1 MFLVVNT
8 TRQHLSLG
16 DLKVILTPSQ
26 SVDLDNVADRRIV
39 EASPSLKKA
48 IVAGYLKVVSTD
60 SYMEKRS
67 AGVDLEA
74 LREIVRQ
81 ENGGKA
87 MADLAQ
93 SISEIKKLISSIPA
107 PQVVNMVHG
116 SSAPVASS
124 DVQMAEPQVENLVA
138 IHERV
143 LSRMASKM
151 SSNMGQSDAAS
162 ADAGDMRKKL
172 DELEGLI

>member
-16 DLKVILTPSQ
+16 DLKVVLTPSQ
-26 SVDLDNVADRRIV
+26 SIDLDNVADRRIV
-39 EASPSLKKA
+39 EASPSVKKA
-48 IVAGYLKVVSTD
+48 IVAGYLKVVSKD
-60 SYMEKRS
+60 SYLEKKS
-67 AGVDLEA
+67 SGVDLET

-107 PQVVNMVHG
+107 PQVVNV
-116 SSAPVASS
+116 V
-124 DVQMAEPQVENLVA
+124 
-138 IHERV
+138 
-143 LSRMASKM
+143 
-151 SSNMGQSDAAS
+151 
-162 ADAGDMRKKL
+162 
-172 DELEGLI
+172 